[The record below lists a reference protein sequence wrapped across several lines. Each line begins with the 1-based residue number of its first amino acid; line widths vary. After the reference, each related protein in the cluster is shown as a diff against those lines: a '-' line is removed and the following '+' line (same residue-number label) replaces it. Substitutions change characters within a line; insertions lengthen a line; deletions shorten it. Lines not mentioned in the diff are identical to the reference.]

1 MAQQKIFKSRLSA
14 KDFIKFNHKSE
25 QNNAVHGSP
34 RWQYYSAG
42 GGSQR
47 IVISPERHRLCSDHF
62 KLVDRKHV
70 TRVSVNT
77 HGSAAAAAAAA
88 NGTKGYHSKSL
99 SDLRLLP
106 DVTSSVC
113 DFKNHFVFSFITL
126 NYIPIRYSYNFD
138 HQFTVCFRLCK
149 GMPCSRC
156 IKNIC
161 IKYLIFS
168 EFYHLDIDMSLVHLN
183 LII

>member
-77 HGSAAAAAAAA
+77 HGSAAAAAAA

-113 DFKNHFVFSFITL
+113 DFNNCFIL
-126 NYIPIRYSYNFD
+126 FYYLRLQSYSYNFD
-138 HQFTVCFRLCK
+138 HQLCFRSK
-149 GMPCSRC
+149 
-156 IKNIC
+156 
-161 IKYLIFS
+161 
-168 EFYHLDIDMSLVHLN
+168 E
-183 LII
+183 

>member
-77 HGSAAAAAAAA
+77 HGSAAAAAAA

-113 DFKNHFVFSFITL
+113 DFNNYFVLFY
-126 NYIPIRYSYNFD
+126 YIPKLHSYSYNF
-138 HQFTVCFRLCK
+138 
-149 GMPCSRC
+149 
-156 IKNIC
+156 
-161 IKYLIFS
+161 
-168 EFYHLDIDMSLVHLN
+168 YHLLSVWFRSKE
-183 LII
+183 

>member
-77 HGSAAAAAAAA
+77 HGSAAAAAA

-113 DFKNHFVFSFITL
+113 DFNNHLILIYYLRLHS
-126 NYIPIRYSYNFD
+126 YSYNFD
-138 HQFTVCFRLCK
+138 HHISVCFRSK
-149 GMPCSRC
+149 
-156 IKNIC
+156 
-161 IKYLIFS
+161 
-168 EFYHLDIDMSLVHLN
+168 E
-183 LII
+183 

>member
-113 DFKNHFVFSFITL
+113 DFNNHFILFYFINL
-126 NYIPIRYSYNFD
+126 NYIPILTILITSLRFA
-138 HQFTVCFRLCK
+138 F
-149 GMPCSRC
+149 CSCC

-161 IKYLIFS
+161 IKYLIF
-168 EFYHLDIDMSLVHLN
+168 LLVLPFCY
-183 LII
+183 

>member
-14 KDFIKFNHKSE
+14 KDFIKFNHQSE
-25 QNNAVHGSP
+25 RNNAVSGSP

-77 HGSAAAAAAAA
+77 GNGAAA
-88 NGTKGYHSKSL
+88 KSCYQSRSL

-106 DVTSSVC
+106 DVTSSVM
-113 DFKNHFVFSFITL
+113 IY
-126 NYIPIRYSYNFD
+126 YIILS
-138 HQFTVCFRLCK
+138 T
-149 GMPCSRC
+149 
-156 IKNIC
+156 
-161 IKYLIFS
+161 
-168 EFYHLDIDMSLVHLN
+168 IDLM
-183 LII
+183 

>member
-1 MAQQKIFKSRLSA
+1 MSSIMAQQKIFKSRLSA

-77 HGSAAAAAAAA
+77 HGSAAAAAAA

-113 DFKNHFVFSFITL
+113 DFNNHFILFYYLKLHS
-126 NYIPIRYSYNFD
+126 YSYNID
-138 HQFTVCFRLCK
+138 YQLSVCFRSKEWLY
-149 GMPCSRC
+149 SR
-156 IKNIC
+156 
-161 IKYLIFS
+161 
-168 EFYHLDIDMSLVHLN
+168 
-183 LII
+183 

>member
-77 HGSAAAAAAAA
+77 HGSAAAAAA

-106 DVTSSVC
+106 DVTSSVWVFNNC
-113 DFKNHFVFSFITL
+113 FVL
-126 NYIPIRYSYNFD
+126 LP
-138 HQFTVCFRLCK
+138 
-149 GMPCSRC
+149 
-156 IKNIC
+156 
-161 IKYLIFS
+161 
-168 EFYHLDIDMSLVHLN
+168 
-183 LII
+183 

>member
-77 HGSAAAAAAAA
+77 HGSAAAAAAA

-113 DFKNHFVFSFITL
+113 DFNNYFVL
-126 NYIPIRYSYNFD
+126 LP
-138 HQFTVCFRLCK
+138 
-149 GMPCSRC
+149 
-156 IKNIC
+156 
-161 IKYLIFS
+161 
-168 EFYHLDIDMSLVHLN
+168 
-183 LII
+183 

>member
-1 MAQQKIFKSRLSA
+1 MS
-14 KDFIKFNHKSE
+14 
-25 QNNAVHGSP
+25 GSP

-77 HGSAAAAAAAA
+77 GNGAAA
-88 NGTKGYHSKSL
+88 KSCYQSRSL

-106 DVTSSVC
+106 DVTSSVM
-113 DFKNHFVFSFITL
+113 IY
-126 NYIPIRYSYNFD
+126 YIILS
-138 HQFTVCFRLCK
+138 T
-149 GMPCSRC
+149 
-156 IKNIC
+156 
-161 IKYLIFS
+161 
-168 EFYHLDIDMSLVHLN
+168 IDLM
-183 LII
+183 